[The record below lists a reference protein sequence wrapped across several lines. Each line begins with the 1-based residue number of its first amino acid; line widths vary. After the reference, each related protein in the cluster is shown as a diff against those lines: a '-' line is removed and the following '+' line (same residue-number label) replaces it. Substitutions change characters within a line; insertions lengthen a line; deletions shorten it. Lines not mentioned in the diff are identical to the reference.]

1 MHHVEEIMTAH
12 NLTVFELADFDQLAD
27 RLTNHA
33 DGIENIA
40 ARPMA
45 DDMRL
50 AARLISTL
58 LRTGVINTAVAL
70 V

>member
-1 MHHVEEIMTAH
+1 MTAN
-12 NLTVFELADFDQLAD
+12 NLTVFELADFDQLAE
-27 RLTNHA
+27 RLLDHA

-40 ARPMA
+40 ARRMA

-58 LRTGVINTAVAL
+58 LRTGVIHTAVAL